1 MQSKNKNS
9 IWNLLQDLSTK
20 SGITEISINGPKNVF
35 VERGGQFIQLQ
46 ADIPKVDI
54 EQFIKDVA
62 AFNLKFCDK
71 DHPILDGSLPD
82 GSRINIITEPFVQGS
97 PAISIRKYIKSIFSF
112 EHNPDAF
119 GLTPQWI
126 EFLRA
131 CVSSRMNI
139 VVSGGTG
146 VGKTTFLNLLLAE
159 IAATERIICIEDT
172 IELNLSLPNVV
183 RLESGA
189 KSHYSSATLTTRDLV
204 KNTLRMRPDRIIIG
218 ETRGAELFDLLQ
230 AMNTGHE
237 GSMTSIHAN
246 TGGEC
251 LSRME
256 TLFLMAGFDIPLV
269 VVRKQLASSINF
281 IIQLGRDQEGKRV
294 ITEIIEVCGMES
306 SVLLTQQIAK
316 REDGMLLHQG
326 FVPKKIFEIHKNAG
340 LPLNFFDSIPRTTHN

>member
-1 MQSKNKNS
+1 MQTNSKNS
-9 IWNLLQDLSTK
+9 IWKLLTDLNTK
-20 SGITEISINGPKNVF
+20 SGITEISINGPKHVF
-35 VERGGQFIQLQ
+35 VERAGQFIQIVTNLPKE
-46 ADIPKVDI
+46 DIS
-54 EQFIKDVA
+54 EFIQDVA
-62 AFNLKFCDK
+62 NYNLKTCDK

-97 PAISIRKYIKSIFSF
+97 PAISIRKYLKSLSSF
-112 EHNPDAF
+112 ENNPDAF
-119 GLTPQWI
+119 GLTPFWV
-126 EFLRA
+126 EFLKA
-131 CVSSRMNI
+131 CVSAHMNI

-146 VGKTTFLNLLLAE
+146 VGKTTFLNLLLKEVAMAE
-159 IAATERIICIEDT
+159 RVVCIEDT
-172 IELNLSLPNVV
+172 IELSLDLPNVV

-189 KSHYSSATLTTRDLV
+189 KNQYSSASLSTRDLV

-269 VVRKQLASSINF
+269 VVRKQLASAINF
-281 IIQLGRDQEGKRV
+281 IIQIGRDHEGKRV
-294 ITEIIEVCGMES
+294 ITEIVEVCGMEGP
-306 SVLLTQQIAK
+306 VLLTQHIAR
-316 REDGMLLHQG
+316 REEGALSPQRLSPKHIAELHRRG
-326 FVPKKIFEIHKNAG
+326 G
-340 LPLNFFDSIPRTTHN
+340 LPLNYFDTAKV